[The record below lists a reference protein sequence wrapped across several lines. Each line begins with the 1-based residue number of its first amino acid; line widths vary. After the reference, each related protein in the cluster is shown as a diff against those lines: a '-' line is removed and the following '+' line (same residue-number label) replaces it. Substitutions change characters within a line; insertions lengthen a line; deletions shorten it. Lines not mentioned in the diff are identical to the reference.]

1 MPPQPPLHDLG
12 RILLTV
18 GLVLVV
24 AGVILLLAGKLSGW
38 GKVPGDLVFQ
48 RGRWTVFVPI
58 GTMVLLSVLLTVLL
72 NLFFRR

>member
-1 MPPQPPLHDLG
+1 MTSPPPIQELG

-18 GLVLVV
+18 GLLLAVAGIVLLVV
-24 AGVILLLAGKLSGW
+24 GKLTGG

-58 GTMVLLSVLLTVLL
+58 GTMVLLSVLLTVLV